1 MGQLAVQ
8 VLTAV
13 LLLAVV
19 GVGLQ
24 QSGGVSYILQPLV
37 WSMAGMGTDLRGDAS
52 LLVASCSRQ
61 PCLQA
66 SAHQAMTSTTSLS
79 WARVL
84 GWHHSQA
91 AGPALRN
98 EVVTRERVRCEIGMK
113 PPGWSR
119 V

>member
-24 QSGGVSYILQPLV
+24 QSGGVSDILQPLV
-37 WSMAGMGTDLRGDAS
+37 WSVAGMGAALCGDAS
-52 LLVASCSRQ
+52 LLAASGSRR

-66 SAHQAMTSTTSLS
+66 SAHQAMTRTTSLS

-91 AGPALRN
+91 PGPALRN
-98 EVVTRERVRCEIGMK
+98 GVVARERVRCEIGMK
-113 PPGWSR
+113 PPGWSGA
-119 V
+119 